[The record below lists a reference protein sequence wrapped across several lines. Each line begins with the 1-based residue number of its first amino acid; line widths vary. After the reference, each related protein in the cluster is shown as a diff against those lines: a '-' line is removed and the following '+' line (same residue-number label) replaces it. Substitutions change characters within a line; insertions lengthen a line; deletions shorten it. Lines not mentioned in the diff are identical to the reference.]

1 MTQDEPESIKAPSL
15 ADSRVSVMNPQEGP
29 AKRGVSTTD
38 EASQPG
44 CEVLKIKTAITI
56 YQSEPSESSTDSCK
70 TVCQHCNRRLP
81 AHKSRFACSG
91 CKLYTYCNKS
101 CFDLSWE
108 KVHQCECPVFE
119 QLKATFGYQEFV
131 RLALRLCTLYSNPT
145 YRKNLERL
153 TTHREE
159 VEKNAT
165 LVRLSEKIAPLL
177 PEKIKTSQQTVLKI
191 LCLAAINSSTMMN
204 ENFEQVGMA
213 FDPTFSLINHSCV
226 PNLYSIPI
234 SLNEISF
241 VATSP
246 IKAGSEVF
254 TSYCFNGYPTEVR
267 RRSLES
273 RFYFTCKCLICRNKK
288 NFFLSYN
295 CPNCGIMMFN
305 IALDSFFKFGRENMY
320 QAITAT
326 NKTPCVCSS
335 CSQTVALKQVE
346 RVWTLHKLLLGYLL
360 YNVHRENIPDNIE
373 LGPAI
378 NEFLKASLL
387 PTPTIDV
394 VDDLATPHELKANKR
409 EVIKLYEMMQA
420 LIRTE
425 ICPIYCYPIYTLM
438 TEIEHKLRH
447 HESMVAKVQKCFA
460 GLATDLSQFR
470 ISQVSHFRD
479 LGTDLYNYLGTISK
493 GITVTVKQTDNGKI
507 SDKAESTKPFVDKRI
522 LASDLRQCIAAC
534 SLFFCLQLVAIH
546 QDRGV
551 ALSPAMS
558 KRQEVIVESIRSG
571 ASRFKL
577 KEFSRGNHLNMSMF
591 VPHLKKLF
599 EITNLPLKYKKGNFW
614 LQFAD
619 RNNHPVFVELNEV
632 DSFGM

>member
-1 MTQDEPESIKAPSL
+1 
-15 ADSRVSVMNPQEGP
+15 
-29 AKRGVSTTD
+29 
-38 EASQPG
+38 
-44 CEVLKIKTAITI
+44 
-56 YQSEPSESSTDSCK
+56 
-70 TVCQHCNRRLP
+70 
-81 AHKSRFACSG
+81 
-91 CKLYTYCNKS
+91 
-101 CFDLSWE
+101 
-108 KVHQCECPVFE
+108 
-119 QLKATFGYQEFV
+119 
-131 RLALRLCTLYSNPT
+131 
-145 YRKNLERL
+145 
-153 TTHREE
+153 
-159 VEKNAT
+159 
-165 LVRLSEKIAPLL
+165 
-177 PEKIKTSQQTVLKI
+177 
-191 LCLAAINSSTMMN
+191 
-204 ENFEQVGMA
+204 
-213 FDPTFSLINHSCV
+213 
-226 PNLYSIPI
+226 
-234 SLNEISF
+234 
-241 VATSP
+241 
-246 IKAGSEVF
+246 
-254 TSYCFNGYPTEVR
+254 
-267 RRSLES
+267 
-273 RFYFTCKCLICRNKK
+273 
-288 NFFLSYN
+288 
-295 CPNCGIMMFN
+295 
-305 IALDSFFKFGRENMY
+305 MY

-425 ICPIYCYPIYTLM
+425 ICPIYCYPIYTLL

-558 KRQEVIVESIRSG
+558 KRQEVIVESIRLG

-577 KEFSRGNHLNMSMF
+577 KEYSRGNHLNMSMF